1 MDLLAVAEILLVTEG
16 YGYLAQNT
24 AQAQREETTQRS
36 KERKEGDLCAGL
48 LKQGTSD
55 TPVTRK

>member
-1 MDLLAVAEILLVTEG
+1 MYSLTVSVVLLVSEG

-24 AQAQREETTQRS
+24 AQGQRDETTQRS

-48 LKQGTSD
+48 LE
-55 TPVTRK
+55 TRNK